1 MTNLLLPKSCVVV
14 LPTRNEADAITAV
27 LSEVHEG
34 TGVLDLIGCSTR
46 VLIVD
51 DGSVDDTVELARDFA
66 ASVGLSLDVHDG
78 PGDGLGAAVLAGM
91 RSALAEDP
99 DVIVCLDADGQHDA
113 RDIPTLIRAH
123 FARRSDITIGSRWTR
138 GGRSPGTSLFR
149 SSGSKVG
156 NRVFRLVTGTR
167 DVTDATT
174 AFRVYSPRVARFL
187 VDSKVGGYR
196 GYAFFSG
203 CIALA
208 EAAGYVIDEVPITF
222 RPRYGG
228 ASKLTSAEVRRFFTT
243 LTQMRH
249 DRRLVPPN
257 VGDEYLASAEL
268 DLLSEAKHWQELL
281 VGAAT
286 AGVTTPPELVVE
298 VGAGRGAV
306 ITEIHRRYPGARI
319 VAIEPDARNF
329 AELERTVAML
339 GEGVVAERGTIE
351 TIAGRADI
359 AGQVDLVVYVNVLEH
374 IDDDVAELAA
384 ATRLLRRGGTLAVA
398 VPALQSIYGTVDAR
412 SGHYR
417 RYDANRLRTLFAAA
431 GLDVLD
437 ASYVD
442 PIGVVPYWL
451 YFRVL
456 NRASFSTGSVK
467 VFDKAYVPV
476 IRAMRAGPLSRLPGK
491 TVVCVGTKRA

>member
-1 MTNLLLPKSCVVV
+1 MTSLLLPKSCVVV

-46 VLIVD
+46 VLLVD
-51 DGSVDDTVELARDFA
+51 DGSVDGTVEMARDFA
-66 ASVGLSLDVHDG
+66 ASVGLGLEVQEG

-91 RSALAEDP
+91 RSALADDP

-123 FARRSDITIGSRWTR
+123 FARKSDITIGSRWTR

-149 SSGSKVG
+149 STGSKVG
-156 NRVFRLVTGTR
+156 NGVFRLVTGTR
-167 DVTDATT
+167 EVTDATT

-187 VDSKVGGYR
+187 VDSKVGEYR

-228 ASKLTSAEVRRFFTT
+228 ASKLTPAEVRRFFKT
-243 LTQMRH
+243 LSQMRR
-249 DRRLVPPN
+249 DRRLLPPN

-268 DLLSEAKHWQELL
+268 DLLSEARHWQELL
-281 VGAAT
+281 VGTAT
-286 AGVTTPPELVVE
+286 QAVTETPELVVE

-306 ITEIHRRYPGARI
+306 VAEIRRRYPAARI
-319 VAIEPDARNF
+319 IAVEPDARNY
-329 AELERTVAML
+329 AELVRTVAGL
-339 GEGVVAERGTIE
+339 GIETERGTIGTLAE
-351 TIAGRADI
+351 RDDVAAQT
-359 AGQVDLVVYVNVLEH
+359 DLVAYVNVLEH
-374 IDDDVAELAA
+374 IDDDLGELTAA
-384 ATRLLRRGGTLAVA
+384 AGLLRPGGTLFVA
-398 VPALQSIYGTVDAR
+398 VPALQGIYGPVDAR
-412 SGHYR
+412 SGHFR
-417 RYDANRLRTLFAAA
+417 RYDAVGLRRLFIEA
-431 GLDVLD
+431 GLEVVD

-442 PIGVVPYWL
+442 PIGIVPYWL

-467 VFDKAYVPV
+467 VFDRAYVPV
-476 IRAMRAGPLSRLPGK
+476 IRALRTGPLSKLPGK
-491 TVVCVGTKRA
+491 TVVCVGRKS

>member
-46 VLIVD
+46 VLVID
-51 DGSVDDTVELARDFA
+51 DGSTDGTVELARDFA
-66 ASVGLSLDVHDG
+66 ASVGLSLDVQEG
-78 PGDGLGAAVLAGM
+78 PGNGLGAAVLAGM
-91 RSALAEDP
+91 RSALADDP

-123 FARRSDITIGSRWTR
+123 FARKSDITIGSRWTR

-149 SSGSKVG
+149 STGSKVG
-156 NRVFRLVTGTR
+156 NGVFRLVTGTR
-167 DVTDATT
+167 EVTDATT

-187 VDSKVGGYR
+187 VDSKVGDYR

-228 ASKLTSAEVRRFFTT
+228 ASKLTPAEVRRFFRT
-243 LTQMRH
+243 LSQMRS

-268 DLLSEAKHWQELL
+268 DLLSEACHWQELL

-286 AGVTTPPELVVE
+286 RGVTGTPELVVE

-306 ITEIHRRYPGARI
+306 VSEIRRRYPAARI
-319 VAIEPDARNF
+319 IAVEPDARNYT
-329 AELERTVAML
+329 ELERTVAGL
-339 GEGVVAERGTIE
+339 GIETERGTIGSLAE
-351 TIAGRADI
+351 RDDVAGRAD
-359 AGQVDLVVYVNVLEH
+359 LVAYVNVLEH
-374 IDDDVAELAA
+374 IDDDLGELTA
-384 ATRLLRRGGTLAVA
+384 ATGLLRPGGTLAVA
-398 VPALQSIYGTVDAR
+398 VPALQGIYGPVDAR
-412 SGHYR
+412 SGHFR
-417 RYDANRLRTLFAAA
+417 RYDAA
-431 GLDVLD
+431 GLRHLFTDAGLEVVD
-437 ASYVD
+437 ASYID
-442 PIGVVPYWL
+442 PIGIVPYWL

-467 VFDKAYVPV
+467 VFDRAYVPV
-476 IRAMRAGPLSRLPGK
+476 IRALRTGPLSKLPGK
-491 TVVCVGTKRA
+491 TVVCVGRKR